1 MKLCETDGFEDEA
14 GFQYVIT
21 LHGKIVCRGD
31 VHRKWVKW
39 NGMSSPFYPAG
50 VEWNENP
57 FHFAPEGQFS
67 M

>member
-1 MKLCETDGFEDEA
+1 MA
-14 GFQYVIT
+14 HI
-21 LHGKIVCRGD
+21 LHWKIACRGD
-31 VHRKWVKW
+31 VHRKWAKW

-57 FHFAPEGQFS
+57 FHFAPEGQFG